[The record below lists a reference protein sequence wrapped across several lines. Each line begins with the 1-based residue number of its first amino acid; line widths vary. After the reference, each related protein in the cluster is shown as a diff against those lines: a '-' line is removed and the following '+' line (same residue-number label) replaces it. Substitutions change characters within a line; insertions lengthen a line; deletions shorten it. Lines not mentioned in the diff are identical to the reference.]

1 MSGVKKIVAISFIF
15 LSGVLLIG
23 PHSKKSG
30 WRQIDD
36 KIYYFNEDN
45 QKQTGWLV
53 LETGTYFLDDKGALV
68 LNDQEVKVNSKGE
81 LVLKNEENITLNND
95 NSSLNKGVSSS
106 EKAINENENWWV
118 NLSDEQLKKTLIDSL
133 VWLNEVEN
141 EYYYG
146 IENLSYGWN
155 EEHQYFGG
163 LVLQENP
170 YHIEFSIPFE
180 KYTLTTLQDVK
191 MWWNAPD
198 YSMQVIF
205 DDLKIDQGKTLTFEQ
220 RVSLWESMI

>member
-1 MSGVKKIVAISFIF
+1 MNEVKKIAAISFIV
-15 LSGVLLIG
+15 LIGVLLVKS
-23 PHSKKSG
+23 HSKKVG
-30 WRQIDD
+30 WQEIDG
-36 KIYYFNEDN
+36 KIYYFNEN
-45 QKQTGWLV
+45 HQKQTGWLV
-53 LETGTYFLDDKGALV
+53 LENGTYFLDEQGALV

-81 LVLKNEENITLNND
+81 LVLKNEESITLNND

-106 EKAINENENWWV
+106 ERVINEDDNWWV

-133 VWLNEVEN
+133 VWFNEVEN
-141 EYYYG
+141 KYYYG

-180 KYTLTTLQDVK
+180 KHTLTTLQSVK